1 MKRSKLPDRELPD
14 YTGGEEILNTVSHS
28 VGAVLGVLALIFS
41 LIRSVNHQNVWAIV
55 GSTIYGSSL
64 IWLYTMSS
72 VYHGVTKPMPKKVL
86 QILDHCTIYFLI
98 CGSYTPIL
106 LCSIRLVSPLTCWLL
121 FSAIWGIAVIA
132 IVFTAIDLKKYAV
145 FSMVCYI
152 GLGWSVVFAIKPTLQ
167 ALPMPAIIWL
177 LAGGIAYTV
186 GAVMYGLGSKYRYIH
201 SVFHIFVLL
210 GSILQFIAIYEYV
223 I

>member
-1 MKRSKLPDRELPD
+1 MKRTKLSDRELPD

-28 VGAVLGVLALIFS
+28 VGAVLGVLALIFC

-186 GAVMYGLGSKYRYIH
+186 GAVMYGFGSKYRYIH